1 MCAKAPAGQELGFA
15 QDPGGQADHTPQ
27 QAGNGRAQT
36 GHIRGPA
43 QDEWARAGD
52 ASRTGWRHSRTHHK
66 WGQARHVLGP
76 ACHVPGPASDG
87 REWEQGQAH
96 HALGWAHQAPADKR
110 ATSRETY
117 NDCNGNLPLRG
128 APMNRED
135 NVSCDPFGQSKEGVF
150 GQSVGKVWNP
160 TKALAWK
167 AELSGC
173 SLTLN
178 PNSSIVW
185 VQLRELEPH

>member
-36 GHIRGPA
+36 GPIQGPA
-43 QDEWARAGD
+43 QDEWARAGQ
-52 ASRTGWRHSRTHHK
+52 AHYK
-66 WGQARHVLGP
+66 WGQA
-76 ACHVPGPASDG
+76 C
-87 REWEQGQAH
+87 

-185 VQLRELEPH
+185 VQLREMGP